1 MFQAIPTK
9 HMSTNMD
16 LCTPMVGTGP
26 LILEKI
32 NDDRQLYNLG
42 HMTHI
47 YFHSTAEGN
56 IISKSLHFLAALHLV
71 YTWE

>member
-1 MFQAIPTK
+1 MFQAIPIK
-9 HMSTNMD
+9 HMSTNMA

-42 HMTHI
+42 QMTHI

-56 IISKSLHFLAALHLV
+56 IILKSLHFLAALHLV

>member
-1 MFQAIPTK
+1 
-9 HMSTNMD
+9 
-16 LCTPMVGTGP
+16 MVGTGP

-56 IISKSLHFLAALHLV
+56 IILKSLHFLAALHLV